1 MSTLSKFQISTSSP
15 TTDKNSTNEGIVYTH
30 EKLVWMQD
38 ENLKYYTDYSSNL
51 TVDMDTCINVFVL

>member
-1 MSTLSKFQISTSSP
+1 M
-15 TTDKNSTNEGIVYTH
+15 
-30 EKLVWMQD
+30 WMQD